1 MNYFI
6 CYEWDSTR
14 GNHAGMVHLCKLIH
28 TIDIIGTK
36 VYVISDANMP
46 MFIRVLSRVFSYK
59 PHKLYLIWI
68 ALQIAIVAPKCS
80 RVFLM
85 EYFHIPIGQVWAA
98 KVIKYIRKDIEVSG
112 LAHLVP
118 SQLDEMYSDD
128 VFRQW
133 ATVVDKVLTLGNSL
147 TDYLIKRGVNKEH
160 VRTLFH
166 YVDGEY
172 YQRTTQLSNIQSDFS
187 VIFMGAMA
195 RDYDMLYEV
204 VLSTPEV
211 HYNLCLGNNTIKERF
226 KVLNNV
232 TIYGYVEEGGLRDIM
247 NASHVSFNP
256 MYDTIGS
263 NVITTSLAM
272 GLAMVVSD
280 VGSIRDYC
288 KDKNTLFCNS
298 KDDFVQAIQL
308 LHNNRK
314 LCAQMQQEALN
325 ASRKLSVAKFYASLT
340 E

>member
-6 CYEWDSTR
+6 CYEWDSTK

-28 TIDIIGTK
+28 TIDSVGTK
-36 VYVISDANMP
+36 VYVISNANIP
-46 MFIRVLSRVFSYK
+46 MFIRLLSGIFRC
-59 PHKLYLIWI
+59 PLHKLYLVWI
-68 ALQIAIVAPKCS
+68 ALQIALFAPKNS

-85 EYFHIPIGQVWAA
+85 EYFHIPIGQIWAA
-98 KVIKYIRKDIEVSG
+98 KVIKHIRKDIEVSG

-118 SQLDEMYSDD
+118 SQLDDMYNDTI
-128 VFRQW
+128 FKQW
-133 ATVVDKVLTLGNSL
+133 ATAVDRVLTLGSSL
-147 TDYLIKRGVNKEH
+147 TDYIIQRGVDKES

-172 YQRTTQLSNIQSDFS
+172 YQRTSITEESHDFS
-187 VIFMGAMA
+187 AVFMGAMA
-195 RDYDMLYEV
+195 RDYDMLYDV
-204 VLSTPEV
+204 VSSTPDV
-211 HYNLCLGNNTIKERF
+211 HYNLCLGNNPIKERF
-226 KVLNNV
+226 IGLKNV
-232 TIYGYVEEGGLRDIM
+232 TIYGYVEEDELRDIM
-247 NASHVSFNP
+247 NASYVSLNP

-288 KDKNTLFCNS
+288 TDKNTLFCHS

-308 LHNNRK
+308 LYNNRQQ
-314 LCAQMQQEALN
+314 CAQMQQEAL
-325 ASRKLSVAKFYASLT
+325 KASLQLSMARFYELLT
-340 E
+340 N